1 MSTIYLIPARGGSKG
16 IKNKNIIEIGKLPL
30 FVWSVIHAKFLSKKD
45 DLIVVNSDNPKIL
58 EIAKALD
65 VLPIKRPKNISG
77 DKSSTEE
84 TIFHTLTEVEQ
95 LGHFRFLCRTPA
107 VSPSSFTVLPQT

>member
-65 VLPIKRPKNISG
+65 VLPIKRPKKYIW
-77 DKSSTEE
+77 
-84 TIFHTLTEVEQ
+84 
-95 LGHFRFLCRTPA
+95 R
-107 VSPSSFTVLPQT
+107 